1 MDSPIRLTL
10 ARKPTELKQILALQR
25 ENLLN
30 TISEEEAREQGF
42 LTARHEPDVL
52 ARMNANTP
60 AAIVKQGRRVLGYAL
75 AMTSEFAEEIPV
87 LQPLIAQQDW
97 LLIDGRPLGEATYL
111 NVGQLCVGKEIRGKR
126 YADRLYKYLRGCYH
140 PRFEYLVTG
149 IRTDNTRSLRVHQR
163 VGFREVDEFTDEN
176 GYDWVNVVWAW
187 RP

>member
-75 AMTSEFAEEIPV
+75 AMTSEFAKEIPV
-87 LQPLIAQQDW
+87 LQPLIARQDR